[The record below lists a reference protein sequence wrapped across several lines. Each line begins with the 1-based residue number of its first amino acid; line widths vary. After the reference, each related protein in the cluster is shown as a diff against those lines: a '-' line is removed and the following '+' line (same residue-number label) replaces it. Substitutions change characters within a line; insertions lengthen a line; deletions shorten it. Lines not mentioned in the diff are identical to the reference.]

1 LIRFLIDG
9 RSHPGQATPRRE
21 IVTALSEAVPVPAHI
36 PPEAVYDFD
45 MRHDPALLAN
55 PHERVRELLRDA
67 PPVFWTP
74 RNGGRWIA
82 IGHAEVFQASRDPEN
97 FSSGLMPRE
106 QMQAMMAMMPKDMPR
121 VPQATPITMDPPEH
135 GKFRGP
141 LQKTFSPRAA
151 MNQIEDIRALCD
163 ELIDKVID
171 QGHCEF
177 ISAIAEPLPVTVF
190 LKMMGLPPERLG
202 EFRELVHEFL
212 ENTTSG
218 DLIKSA
224 GISRKVADAML
235 PDILARKDDPRDD
248 IISLLWATE
257 IDGEPMTLELMEDYA
272 VLLFIAGLDT
282 VINGMGFGIRHLA
295 MHPELQEKLR
305 ASPEL
310 ITEAAEELLRRYTFT
325 IPMRRVAQDT
335 TLGGFSLKQGEWL
348 ALYLPGADLDPR
360 EFSAPETFDL
370 ERENKVHIAFGAGV
384 HRCLGAHLARVELQV
399 LYQQMLKRLPPFRL
413 DAESPAT
420 FHSGNIIAFDT
431 LPIRWD

>member
-1 LIRFLIDG
+1 VEPL
-9 RSHPGQATPRRE
+9 T
-21 IVTALSEAVPVPAHI
+21 EAVAVPDHI
-36 PPEAVYDFD
+36 PPQAVYDFD

-82 IGHAEVFQASRDPEN
+82 IGHAEIFQASRDPET

-106 QMQAMMAMMPKDMPR
+106 QMQAMLAMMPKDAPR
-121 VPQATPITMDPPEH
+121 IPQATPITMDPPEH
-135 GKFRGP
+135 SKFRGP
-141 LQKTFSPRAA
+141 LQKTFSPKAA
-151 MNQIEDIRALCD
+151 LARIDEIRALAD

-171 QGHCEF
+171 QGHCDF
-177 ISAIAEPLPVTVF
+177 IPAIAEPLPVTVF
-190 LKMMGLPPERLG
+190 LKMMGLPPERLP

-212 ENTTSG
+212 ENTTG
-218 DLIKSA
+218 DLMKGA
-224 GISRKVADAML
+224 ALSRKVADAML
-235 PDILARKDDPRDD
+235 DDILARKDDPRDD

-272 VLLFIAGLDT
+272 VLLFVAGLDT

-295 MHPELQEKLR
+295 QHPELQEQLR
-305 ASPEL
+305 ANPDL
-310 ITEAAEELLRRYTFT
+310 IVEAAEELLRRYTFT

-335 TLGGFSLKQGEWL
+335 ELGGFTLKQGEWL

-360 EFSAPETFDL
+360 EFQSPERFDL
-370 ERENKVHIAFGAGV
+370 ARENKVHIAFGAGV

-399 LYQQMLKRLPPFRL
+399 LYHQMLKRLPMFRL
-413 DAESPAT
+413 DPDQPAS
-420 FHSGNIIAFDT
+420 FHSGNIIAFDS